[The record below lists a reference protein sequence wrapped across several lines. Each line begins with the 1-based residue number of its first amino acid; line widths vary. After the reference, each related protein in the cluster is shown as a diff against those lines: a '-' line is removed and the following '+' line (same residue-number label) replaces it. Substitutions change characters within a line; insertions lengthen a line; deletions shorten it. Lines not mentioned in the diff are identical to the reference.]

1 MIKVRNLFF
10 LLLLLI
16 FLGNLFF
23 RVFTYQKEYTTHF
36 DHEYWRDRY
45 FSSQWVV
52 SNSKNPIGDDGLYAY
67 VGWEYIHGAN
77 PTLLNAEIPPLG
89 KYMIGVGEVVFGNQN
104 ILILIIGVLCLLLFY
119 LVNLRLFKDKL
130 VAFIPV
136 VIFSLDPLFYTQLR
150 APYLDTIY
158 LLFLFLT
165 ILFTLHK
172 KYFIAAFCLGCFA
185 SVKFPAASLF
195 LVMPIA
201 FWVAIWDR
209 KHLKRFVISL
219 LICPVTFVLFYLQF
233 FLLGGTIHAFLGV
246 QKWIISFYSM
256 GAKASYG
263 IVYPMILFN
272 SWNTWFS
279 GVQKVSEWTILW
291 PTSLIGSIF
300 SAIPLLRIV
309 YAHVFLHKKKEVV
322 AEDYN
327 MTLILFWVL
336 SYMIFLTL
344 TPVFPRYLLLLL
356 PFMYNLTI
364 WFLVKY
370 VFQRSS
376 L

>member
-1 MIKVRNLFF
+1 MRNLRNFFF
-10 LLLLLI
+10 LLLVII
-16 FLGNLFF
+16 FFGNLFF
-23 RVFTYQKEYTTHF
+23 RVSSYQKEYTTHF
-36 DHEYWRDRY
+36 NAEYWRDRY
-45 FSSQWVV
+45 YASQWVV

-89 KYMIGVGEVVFGNQN
+89 KYIIGAGEVVFGNQN
-104 ILILIIGVLCLLLFY
+104 ILILIIGVLCLLVFY
-119 LVNLRLFKDKL
+119 LVNVRLFKDKL
-130 VAFIPV
+130 IAFIPV
-136 VIFSLDPLFYTQLR
+136 VIFSFDPIFYTQLR

-158 LLFLFLT
+158 LLFLLLT

-172 KYFIAAFCLGCFA
+172 KYFFAAFFLGCFA
-185 SVKFPAASLF
+185 SVKFPAASIF
-195 LVMPIA
+195 LVAPMML
-201 FWVAIWDR
+201 WVAIWDR
-209 KHLKRFVISL
+209 KNMKRFLASL
-219 LICPVTFVLFYLQF
+219 ILWPTTFILFYFQF
-233 FLLGGTIHAFLGV
+233 FLLGGTPYAFLGV

-272 SWNTWFS
+272 SWSTWFS
-279 GVQKVSEWTILW
+279 GVQKVSEWTLIW
-291 PTSLIGSIF
+291 PVSFIGSVF

-322 AEDYN
+322 PEDYT

-336 SYMIFLTL
+336 SYMVFLTV

-356 PFMYNLTI
+356 PFMYNLTV

-370 VFQRSS
+370 VFRQSS
-376 L
+376 